1 MTWTKWKSPRKTQE
15 LETNEISF
23 NDEGNPKTIVSNK
36 PISAVSNYFG
46 GLYTVESSAILF
58 SDFGFDVDSTKVEEI
73 ELFLHVSRLGR
84 TQDKTI
90 SLYMGKQIGKNR
102 ADLEA
107 EDEHI
112 YRGGLEAWKIASA
125 KIMDYSSP
133 EFGVVID
140 LQPHT
145 QYPSNVTVYIRKV
158 ALRLKLK

>member
-1 MTWTKWKSPRKTQE
+1 MTWTKWKSPRKSQE
-15 LETNEISF
+15 LESNEISF
-23 NDEGNPKTIVSNK
+23 NDEEKPRTIVSNK

-58 SDFGFDVDSTKVEEI
+58 SDFGFDVDSDQVEEI

-107 EDEHI
+107 EDENV
-112 YRGGLEAWKIASA
+112 YGGGLESWKIASA
-125 KIMDYSSP
+125 NMDYTSP
-133 EFGVVID
+133 DFGVVID

-158 ALRLKLK
+158 AVRLKLK